1 MDNNKKQNIND
12 LASNYF
18 LKKCDESFE
27 DLYRSIKEE
36 FKNKLNWWSGST
48 FMANDHD
55 FESLFD
61 DTLLKTLKVIETDGG
76 DFVKLFTRA
85 LHNNYKSFLRK
96 LRTRRKYE
104 IYEDNN
110 NEDDGNE
117 LDHISFYTETN
128 IEIGETK
135 EADQLALIDSLLK
148 DADELTI
155 GVVKTFLKHPKPTPT
170 AIGKSLGLHHSTVIR
185 KLEKLASKFD
195 SKQYGSHRDY
205 LVAL

>member
-1 MDNNKKQNIND
+1 MNNETKQNINKLVELH
-12 LASNYF
+12 LASKCERSFNAMYRP
-18 LKKCDESFE
+18 LKK
-27 DLYRSIKEE
+27 E
-36 FKNKLNWWSGST
+36 FSGKIAWWSGST
-48 FMANDHD
+48 FMAGEHD

-61 DTLLKTLKVIETDGG
+61 DTLLKTLQVIDRDGG
-76 DFVKLFTRA
+76 DFVKIFVRS
-85 LHNNYKSFLRK
+85 LHNNHKSLLRK

-104 IYEDNN
+104 VYETG
-110 NEDDGNE
+110 EDEGFE
-117 LDHISFYTETN
+117 LDNVSFYAVEN
-128 IEIGETK
+128 EYIGETK